1 MRKRGR
7 VSAAAIGVTPV
18 RISAKERPAPPA
30 GLTARER
37 RQWNEITAALRP
49 DWFEAENLP
58 LLAEYDRT
66 ASQCT
71 RLARELRNVEV
82 CGPRF
87 AGLSRQDAGDQ
98 RPIATGDQ
106 APADDPVINDHA
118 NNQAYWRLRA
128 AEAVGALRR
137 TQAARWRAV
146 RLELTRKKSRAGWH
160 QDSRVVGLK

>member
-66 ASQCT
+66 AAQCT

-87 AGLSRQDAGDQ
+87 AGLSRQRMLEINVLLRLATKLRLTIQSSTTTRTNKHTGGSGLPKPWELCGGPK
-98 RPIATGDQ
+98 RPDGE
-106 APADDPVINDHA
+106 PF
-118 NNQAYWRLRA
+118 
-128 AEAVGALRR
+128 
-137 TQAARWRAV
+137 
-146 RLELTRKKSRAGWH
+146 GWN
-160 QDSRVVGLK
+160 

>member
-87 AGLSRQDAGDQ
+87 AGLSRQRMLEINVLLRLATKLRLTTQSSTTTRTNKHTGGSGLPKPWELCGGPK
-98 RPIATGDQ
+98 RPDGE
-106 APADDPVINDHA
+106 PF
-118 NNQAYWRLRA
+118 
-128 AEAVGALRR
+128 
-137 TQAARWRAV
+137 
-146 RLELTRKKSRAGWH
+146 GWN
-160 QDSRVVGLK
+160 

>member
-71 RLARELRNVEV
+71 RRARELRNVEV

-87 AGLSRQDAGDQ
+87 AGLSRQRMLEINVLLRLATKLRLTIQSSTTTRTNKHTGGSGLPKPWELCGGPK
-98 RPIATGDQ
+98 RPDGE
-106 APADDPVINDHA
+106 PF
-118 NNQAYWRLRA
+118 
-128 AEAVGALRR
+128 
-137 TQAARWRAV
+137 
-146 RLELTRKKSRAGWH
+146 GWN
-160 QDSRVVGLK
+160 

>member
-87 AGLSRQDAGDQ
+87 AGLSRQRMLEINVLLRLPTKLRLTIQSSTTTRTNKHTGGSGLPKPWELCGGPK
-98 RPIATGDQ
+98 RPDGE
-106 APADDPVINDHA
+106 PF
-118 NNQAYWRLRA
+118 
-128 AEAVGALRR
+128 
-137 TQAARWRAV
+137 
-146 RLELTRKKSRAGWH
+146 GWN
-160 QDSRVVGLK
+160 

>member
-87 AGLSRQDAGDQ
+87 AGLSRQRMLEINVLLRLPTKLRLTIQSSTTTRTNKHTGGSGLPKPWELCGGPK
-98 RPIATGDQ
+98 RPDGE
-106 APADDPVINDHA
+106 PF
-118 NNQAYWRLRA
+118 
-128 AEAVGALRR
+128 
-137 TQAARWRAV
+137 
-146 RLELTRKKSRAGWH
+146 GW
-160 QDSRVVGLK
+160 K

>member
-87 AGLSRQDAGDQ
+87 AGLSRQRMLEINVLLRLATKLRLTIQSSTTTRTNKHTGGSGCRSRGSFAADPSDPMASRSAGTNTQ
-98 RPIATGDQ
+98 KKPRWLAS
-106 APADDPVINDHA
+106 
-118 NNQAYWRLRA
+118 RFSCC
-128 AEAVGALRR
+128 GA
-137 TQAARWRAV
+137 
-146 RLELTRKKSRAGWH
+146 
-160 QDSRVVGLK
+160 